1 MAWVATFRALINRHR
16 EALDAAWLAGLSA
29 LCVAMAESNLGT
41 LLFGTLLTFHLG
53 DLWIWVVRG
62 KGVPG

>member
-1 MAWVATFRALINRHR
+1 MATFRALINRHR

-41 LLFGTLLTFHLG
+41 WLFGTLLTFHLG
-53 DLWIWVVRG
+53 DLWSWLVRG
-62 KGVPG
+62 QVAPG